1 MTNRN
6 PRSTPASQGPRFAAK
21 RDWWVTLLLWVT
33 VATLVW
39 TSWTVLRDP
48 ASGPAARVGMLATS
62 VGAVAFVLWILY
74 GTYYGFGDGELYA
87 RSGPFRW
94 RVRLDSI
101 DEVRPSKNP
110 LSAPAPSLDR
120 LAVRYRNGRRLLLI
134 SPADK
139 AAFLRALVAR
149 APQLRL
155 EGDRA
160 VKAEAGS

>member
-1 MTNRN
+1 MTNRAG
-6 PRSTPASQGPRFAAK
+6 SSHASEGPRFAAK
-21 RDWWVTLLLWVT
+21 RDWWVSLLLWVA
-33 VATLVW
+33 VATMVGA
-39 TSWTVLRDP
+39 SWMVLGDP
-48 ASGPAARVGMLATS
+48 DADPAARIGMLATS
-62 VGAVAFVLWILY
+62 VGSVAFVLWLLY
-74 GTYYGFGDGELYA
+74 GTYYGFREGELYA

-94 RVRLDSI
+94 RVPLQSI
-101 DEVRPSKNP
+101 DEVRPSHNP

-149 APQLRL
+149 APHLGI

-160 VKAEAGS
+160 VRVGTDP

>member
-1 MTNRN
+1 MTNRA
-6 PRSTPASQGPRFAAK
+6 RSTPAGEGPRFAAK
-21 RDWWVTLLLWVT
+21 RDWWVSLLLWIA
-33 VATLVW
+33 VATLVG

-48 ASGPAARVGMLATS
+48 DADPAARIGMLATS

-74 GTYYGFGDGELYA
+74 GTYYGFREGELYA

-94 RVRLDSI
+94 RVQLHSI
-101 DEVRPSKNP
+101 DEVRPSHNP

-149 APQLRL
+149 APHLRI

-160 VKAEAGS
+160 VRVEADA